1 MRLGSVRI
9 VSGLLV
15 LQAVLLVGG
24 VIYRAALVDWRLGPA
39 ELARLPE
46 AVEASLAITVF
57 VPMAIMA
64 VVAAICFVLRLRV
77 AWTLAMVTQGLCLGG
92 SLSLRVGRTVSLVY
106 AAVMLYAIMMV
117 LYLNSS
123 EVRLAFRIR

>member
-1 MRLGSVRI
+1 MRLRSVGI

-24 VIYRAALVDWRLGPA
+24 VLYRAALVDWHVEFSALPGS
-39 ELARLPE
+39 PE
-46 AVEASLAITVF
+46 AVEAILAIAVF
-57 VPMAIMA
+57 GPMAIMA
-64 VVAAICFVLRLRV
+64 VAAAICFLIRLRT
-77 AWTLAMVTQGLCLGG
+77 AWALAMVTQGLCLAG
-92 SLSLRVGRTVSLVY
+92 SLSLRLGQGVSLTY
-106 AAVMLYAIMMV
+106 AAVMLYSMIMV

>member
-1 MRLGSVRI
+1 MRLRSVGI

-24 VIYRAALVDWRLGPA
+24 VLYKAALVDWHVEFS
-39 ELARLPE
+39 ELPGSPE
-46 AVEASLAITVF
+46 AIEASLAIAVF
-57 VPMAIMA
+57 APMAIMA
-64 VVAAICFVLRLRV
+64 VAAAICFLIRFRT
-77 AWTLAMVTQGLCLGG
+77 AWALAMVTQGLCLAG
-92 SLSLRVGRTVSLVY
+92 SLSLRVGQGVSLTY
-106 AAVMLYAIMMV
+106 AAVMLYSMIMV

>member
-1 MRLGSVRI
+1 MRLGSLGI

-15 LQAVLLVGG
+15 VQAVLLVGG
-24 VIYRAALVDWRLGPA
+24 VLYKAALVDWHVGLS

-46 AVEASLAITVF
+46 AVEASLAIAVF
-57 VPMAIMA
+57 GPMAIMA
-64 VVAAICFVLRLRV
+64 VAAAICFLIRLRI
-77 AWTLAMVTQGLCLGG
+77 AWTLAMVTQGLCLAG
-92 SLSLRVGRTVSLVY
+92 SLSLRLGQGVSFTY
-106 AAVMLYAIMMV
+106 AAVMLYSLIMV